1 MVAFTLIPAALIVV
15 LASAV
20 DLKKETPFEFPF
32 LTFAYKSRSFFLPL
46 WGVGLMIVM
55 PKAPF
60 VFHLGKYNTKE
71 DAEESALNISS

>member
-1 MVAFTLIPAALIVV
+1 MRTSDDDCPKTLVAFTLIPAALIVV

-20 DLKKETPFEFPF
+20 DVKKETPFEFPF

-60 VFHLGKYNTKE
+60 VFHL
-71 DAEESALNISS
+71 ESMI